1 MSNVE
6 EITPLVQKQG
16 ILIVVNLHFCWSNLN
31 LLRAKKFFLISLVVL
46 EKKMKSLWRQ
56 LWTTIERSENVSSQ
70 RKNTRQGLHE
80 AGGASDEG
88 GASSSIVS
96 SRQNLRVQNSKGFDG
111 AQKEHVHEETG
122 WNTERRIY
130 NKQQSLTNS
139 IDRYNN
145 NPTTPYS

>member
-1 MSNVE
+1 
-6 EITPLVQKQG
+6 
-16 ILIVVNLHFCWSNLN
+16 
-31 LLRAKKFFLISLVVL
+31 
-46 EKKMKSLWRQ
+46 MKSLWRQ
-56 LWTTIERSENVSSQ
+56 LWTTIEIWSENVSSQ

-96 SRQNLRVQNSKGFDG
+96 GRQNLRVQNSKGFDG

-130 NKQQSLTNS
+130 NIQQSLTNS

-145 NPTTPYS
+145 NPTTP